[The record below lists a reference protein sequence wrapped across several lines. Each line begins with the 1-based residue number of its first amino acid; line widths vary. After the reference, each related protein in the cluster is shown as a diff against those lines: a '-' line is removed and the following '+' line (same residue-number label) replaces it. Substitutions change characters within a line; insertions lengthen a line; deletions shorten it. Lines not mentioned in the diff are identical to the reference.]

1 MSQRPPLFS
10 GAIPTATTKYIGVP
24 IHRSGSGKVLG
35 VDIGWIDA
43 TTAATITL
51 ELTSRNA
58 TDAPVETAGTAELW
72 KDSGE
77 TFTGPTGAA
86 IGGGGIYVTN
96 VQQQRARLKIV
107 TSAASNFVVMD
118 GAS

>member
-1 MSQRPPLFS
+1 MTQRVPLFS
-10 GAIPTATTKYIGVP
+10 GLIPTSTTKYIGVP
-24 IHRSGSGKVLG
+24 IYRSGNGKVLG
-35 VDIGWIDA
+35 IDIGWIDA

-51 ELTSRNA
+51 ELTSRNSVE
-58 TDAPVETAGTAELW
+58 APVETAGTADMW

-77 TFTGPTGAA
+77 TFAGPDGSA
-86 IGGGGIYVTN
+86 IGGGGIYVSN

-107 TSAASNFVVMD
+107 TTATSNFVIMD